1 MRVKRAT
8 KGPGTVVEFTE
19 RFPDESA
26 CMEFLRKTR
35 WPNGFVC
42 PRCKG
47 RESVRIATR
56 RLEQCKACRHQTSLT
71 AGTVLQGTR
80 KPLRLWFLAMFFLGR
95 HKTGISALQLQKD
108 LGLGSYKTA
117 WTWMH
122 KLRSAL
128 GERAGFRLT
137 GLVEADET
145 YVGGRRQ
152 PGGRGRALV
161 PGKSVIAAVVEDRGE
176 RAGALRMAVVPD
188 VSQAQLGPFVR
199 GAIDQARAVVVSDAW
214 TGYGDLTKHG
224 ADHCPIVQGD
234 PKNAA
239 TLLPWSHIL
248 FSNLKGWLRGTFHGV
263 SPKHLHRYLQEF
275 VYRTNRRGLEADLF
289 FYVLRRAVSGE
300 PLTWLRLTAE
310 GSE

>member
-1 MRVKRAT
+1 MRMKKAT
-8 KGPGTVVEFTE
+8 KGPGTVVEFME
-19 RFPDESA
+19 RFPDEGA

-47 RESVRIATR
+47 RESVTITTR
-56 RLEQCKACRHQTSLT
+56 RLEQCKACRRQTSLT
-71 AGTVLQGTR
+71 AGTVLEGTR
-80 KPLRLWFLAMFFLGR
+80 KPLRLWFLAIFFLGR

-128 GERAGFRLT
+128 SERAEFRLT

-145 YVGGRRQ
+145 YVGSKGK
-152 PGGRGRALV
+152 PGSGGRALS
-161 PGKSVIAAVVEDRGE
+161 PGKSAIAAMIEDRGE
-176 RAGALRMAVVPD
+176 RAGALRMAVVPNA
-188 VSQAQLGPFVR
+188 SQAELGPFVR
-199 GAIDQARAVVVSDAW
+199 GAIDQAKAVVVSDDW
-214 TGYGDLTKHG
+214 KGYGDLAQHG

-239 TLLPWSHIL
+239 KLLPWSHIM

-275 VYRTNRRGLEADLF
+275 VYRTNRRWLEADLF
-289 FYVLRRAVSGE
+289 FYVLRRAVGGE

>member
-1 MRVKRAT
+1 MATRKAT
-8 KGPGTVVEFTE
+8 KGPGTVMDFIE
-19 RFPDESA
+19 RFPDEGA

-35 WPNGFVC
+35 WPDGFVC
-42 PRCKG
+42 PRCQG
-47 RESVRIATR
+47 REHVTIATR
-56 RLEQCKACRHQTSLT
+56 RLEQCKACRHQASLT

-117 WTWMH
+117 WAWLH

-128 GERAGFRLT
+128 GERAEFRLT

-152 PGGRGRALV
+152 PDGRGRALV
-161 PGKSVIAAVVEDRGE
+161 RGKSAVAALVEDRGE
-176 RAGALRMAVVPD
+176 RAGALRMAIVPA
-188 VSQAQLGPFVR
+188 VSQAELGPFVR
-199 GAIDQARAVVVSDAW
+199 GAIDQAKAVVVSDAW
-214 TGYGDLTKHG
+214 KGYGDLAQHG

-239 TLLPWSHIL
+239 TLLPWSHII

-263 SPKHLHRYLQEF
+263 SAKHLHRYLQEF
-275 VYRTNRRGLEADLF
+275 VYRTNRRWLQADLF
-289 FYVLRRAVSGE
+289 FYVLRRAVSGQ
-300 PLTWLRLTAE
+300 PITWLRLTAE

>member
-1 MRVKRAT
+1 MGVKEAT
-8 KGPGTVVEFTE
+8 KGPGTVVEFAE
-19 RFPDESA
+19 RFPDEAA

-42 PRCKG
+42 PRCQE
-47 RESVRIATR
+47 RESVTIATR
-56 RLEQCKACRHQTSLT
+56 RLEQCKACRRQTSLT
-71 AGTVLQGTR
+71 AGTVLEGTR

-128 GERAGFRLT
+128 GERPEFRLT

-145 YVGGRRQ
+145 YVGAKGK
-152 PGGRGRALV
+152 PGSRGRALSA
-161 PGKSVIAAVVEDRGE
+161 GKRAIAAVIEDRGE
-176 RAGALRMAVVPD
+176 RAGALRMAIVPA
-188 VSQAQLGPFVR
+188 VSQEELGPFVR
-199 GAIDQARAVVVSDAW
+199 GAIDQAKAVVVSDDW
-214 TGYGDLTKHG
+214 RGYGDLAKHG

-239 TLLPWSHIL
+239 KLLPWSHIV

-263 SPKHLHRYLQEF
+263 SVKHLHRYLQEF
-275 VYRTNRRGLEADLF
+275 VYRTNRRWLEADLF
-289 FYVLRRAVSGE
+289 FYVLRRAVNGE